1 MAAPYHKPLEPVLP
15 RGGKPR
21 NRGCPDALVS
31 VSLTDPGR
39 SSAYVTTMK
48 RAMFVTGGVLVVVM
62 VVGAVLLLIRGDPY
76 AGGLIW
82 NDFTKSYAG
91 GEGSL
96 PAGVENK
103 DFLRCKACH
112 GWDAMG
118 ANGGYV
124 RRTGFPEKDSRPWP
138 ISGTDLIA
146 IGGRFSLAEV
156 THDGGRLFTTENN
169 EGPDFMQEGALTSR
183 QARDVRAFVNRG
195 PKVGDVATLDITQN
209 PVRYRFTDADAGR
222 GAELYTQNCAE
233 CHGSDG
239 KEEDIGRDDGL
250 IEYFRSDGKY
260 SEGFHKT
267 IYGADQE
274 MSRERQG
281 NLDSA
286 DARDILAWIQQQ
298 ADDSSRTGLGD

>member
-1 MAAPYHKPLEPVLP
+1 
-15 RGGKPR
+15 
-21 NRGCPDALVS
+21 
-31 VSLTDPGR
+31 
-39 SSAYVTTMK
+39 
-48 RAMFVTGGVLVVVM
+48 MFVTGGVLVVVM

-209 PVRYRFTDADAGR
+209 PVRYRFTDATPEGGQSSILRTVPSVTDPMVR
-222 GAELYTQNCAE
+222 RRTSDETM
-233 CHGSDG
+233 GS
-239 KEEDIGRDDGL
+239 
-250 IEYFRSDGKY
+250 S
-260 SEGFHKT
+260 ST
-267 IYGADQE
+267 SVVMA
-274 MSRERQG
+274 ST
-281 NLDSA
+281 
-286 DARDILAWIQQQ
+286 ARDSTRPSMEPIRRCRASVRATWIQPTR
-298 ADDSSRTGLGD
+298 ATSWRGFSSRPMTPPGRALATSHRRSPSERPALRGCVPGTCPRRRRR